1 MYKSIYAAIAMN
13 VAFLACVFVQSD
25 GHAEEAVEEESLI
38 EEIVV
43 TARFREETVQ
53 DIGASISALGDQLE
67 REGIVDFEDVAR
79 RTAGLNLFDRG
90 PNQNEV
96 SIRGISNNTAL
107 FFADNGQAGPLVSQ
121 FLDDIPIAASLGS
134 QRDLNFFD
142 YERVEILRG
151 PQPTLFG
158 EGSVGGTIRYF
169 TRNPNL
175 SGDANNDTVIKTGIS
190 TTEDGGTNASV
201 SAATTLVLSPD
212 VFGVRLVVN
221 RRDDDGYIDNPV
233 LDDSDFNTYESTSG
247 RLIALLT
254 PNDRFTARFSAQFS
268 RDEAGATNLV
278 NPPSPTSSADDLQL
292 ASVVG
297 GAHDDDFDLYSLKLD
312 YDFELF
318 TASSI
323 TGLYEREREVSQ
335 FNAPSLA
342 VFCPFILALGSSCS
356 PTGFSNSEDESFTQ
370 EFRLVSNLD
379 GPVDFIA
386 GAYFQETELT
396 TFIGADAPEFANPA
410 FTNPVTSSIFL
421 SATEYESEQAS
432 AFLEAT
438 FSVSE
443 ALRLIA
449 GVRYVDETIESTA
462 ITGTNLN
469 PFLALALGLPP
480 LPMPTADGIAL
491 TQLFGFALTEEFELQ
506 EWLPRVSIE
515 FDASDEVLLYAS
527 FSEGV
532 RNGNLNAPNSAAI
545 AAGFDPVRFAQLRT
559 HDQDSAKSFE
569 LGAKTRFGEGRFVAN
584 IAVYRTTYEDPQ
596 VQTSVPLVLAVNGPD
611 IEIEGFEFEGIWRP
625 NSYMTFFANAGYQD
639 AEFDGNILL
648 IPSAAALGFPH
659 DVVSGNAPANAP
671 EWSISAG
678 LDTSVPINGRGLNI
692 VGHLG
697 YQFVDSSFSTPQN
710 FPSTQLDD
718 QSFVNLRLGAESEKW
733 SLIAFASN
741 LTNEINY
748 QHIEYTAAP
757 FINAQGQLD
766 NAVVGGSVN
775 RPRTIGLELT
785 LRL

>member
-1 MYKSIYAAIAMN
+1 MYKSIYAATALS
-13 VAFLACVFVQSD
+13 VTLLASQFVPSNSYAQA
-25 GHAEEAVEEESLI
+25 AENDSI
-38 EEIVV
+38 EEIIV

-53 DIGASISALGDQLE
+53 DIGASISALGDELE
-67 REGIVDFEDVAR
+67 REGILDFEDVAR

-169 TRNPNL
+169 TRDPDL
-175 SGDANNDTVIKTGIS
+175 SGDSGSDTVVKAGVSS
-190 TTEDGGTNASV
+190 TTSGGTNYSI
-201 SAATTLVLSPD
+201 SGATTVVLSPD

-221 RRDDDGYIDNPV
+221 QRDDDGYIDNPV

-254 PNDRFTARFSAQFS
+254 PNDRFSARFSAQFS

-278 NPPSPTSSADDLQL
+278 NAPAPTTDASDLQL
-292 ASVVG
+292 AAVVG
-297 GAHDDDFDLYSLKLD
+297 GAHDDDFDLYSLKLE
-312 YDFELF
+312 YDFGSFAL
-318 TASSI
+318 SSI

-342 VFCPFILALGSSCS
+342 VFCPFIIGAGSTCT

-370 EFRLVSNLD
+370 EVRFVSNLD
-379 GPVDFIA
+379 GPFNFIA
-386 GAYFQETELT
+386 GAYFQDTELT
-396 TFIGADAPEFANPA
+396 TFIGADAPEFENPV
-410 FTNPVTSSIFL
+410 FTNPATSSIFL
-421 SATEYESEQAS
+421 SETDYESEQFS
-432 AFLEAT
+432 AFVEAT
-438 FSVSE
+438 LELSDRF
-443 ALRLIA
+443 RLIA
-449 GVRYVDETIESTA
+449 GVRHVDETIEATA

-469 PFLALALGLPP
+469 PFTALAIGLPP
-480 LPMPTADGIAL
+480 LPMPTSDGIAL
-491 TQLFGFALTEEFELQ
+491 TRFFGFDVQEEFELK
-506 EWLPRVSIE
+506 EWLPKVAVE
-515 FDASDEVLLYAS
+515 LDASEDALLYAS

-545 AAGFDPVRFAQLRT
+545 AAGFDPAGFARLRT
-559 HDQDSAKSFE
+559 HDQDSAKSLE
-569 LGAKTRFGEGRFVAN
+569 FGIKARWNDGKLITNV
-584 IAVYRTTYEDPQ
+584 AVYQTKYKDPQ

-611 IEIEGFEFEGIWRP
+611 IEIEGFEFEGVLRA
-625 NSYMTFFANAGYQD
+625 NSYVEIYANIGYQD
-639 AEFDGNILL
+639 AAFDGNILL
-648 IPSAAALGFPH
+648 IPAAAALGFPF
-659 DVVSGNAPANAP
+659 DVVSGNEPANAP

-678 LDTSVPINGRGLNI
+678 IDVSAPISDPGLTF

-710 FPSTQLDD
+710 FPSTKLDD
-718 QSFVNLRLGAESEKW
+718 QSFVNLRLGLEAEKW
-733 SLIAFASN
+733 SLIAYAKN
-741 LTNEINY
+741 LTNEIQY

-757 FINAQGQLD
+757 YINAQGELD
-766 NAVVGGSVN
+766 NAVVGASVN
-775 RPRTIGLELT
+775 RPRTVGLEFT